1 MFDVLI
7 KALGFVI
14 VIVIG
19 FLLKQFRILK
29 KEDGYT
35 LATIIMNVT
44 CHVHFFLMLME
55 LRSMVL

>member
-35 LATIIMNVT
+35 LATIIMNV
-44 CHVHFFLMLME
+44 HFFLMLME

>member
-19 FLLKQFRILK
+19 FLLKQFIETGK
-29 KEDGYT
+29 GIY
-35 LATIIMNVT
+35 
-44 CHVHFFLMLME
+44 E
-55 LRSMVL
+55 LGW

>member
-44 CHVHFFLMLME
+44 LPCHFFLMLME

>member
-29 KEDGYT
+29 KDGYT
-35 LATIIMNVT
+35 LATII
-44 CHVHFFLMLME
+44 
-55 LRSMVL
+55 

>member
-19 FLLKQFRILK
+19 FLLKKHTK
-29 KEDGYT
+29 K
-35 LATIIMNVT
+35 LII
-44 CHVHFFLMLME
+44 
-55 LRSMVL
+55 R